1 MSKKFNFNDKLD
13 AVSGKL
19 KVVDKLKIWAIIP
32 TVILL
37 VAIIVF
43 SIFAA
48 VEGDASKGMNLGL
61 DFTGGSAVTITFNKD
76 LNDADFNAYS
86 QRVIDVINSVA
97 ESNNDK
103 YECGEAQK
111 TGSGADTGIYIKYQN
126 GHADIQ
132 EVNIQ
137 IKNALVE
144 EFSAE
149 GINADDNINITSISS
164 TAASKL
170 VKQTIIAVLVTW
182 AVVLVYI
189 IIRFEFL
196 SGVAAV
202 VGLLVDVIVMISCT
216 TIFRVQVNTTFIA
229 ALITIVSYSINNT
242 IVVFDRV
249 REHVKNQGTALT
261 YVNVGYEV
269 NNAVRESFN
278 RSVASTITTM
288 LTILVLCIMGVESIQ
303 QFCLPIIFG
312 LVSGINSSL
321 CLAPSL
327 YVLMKSSYLKRKA
340 NKSSYVAVADKDGNL
355 PTQQP
360 KKKKVNTKANKSV
373 KYKRKK

>member
-1 MSKKFNFNDKLD
+1 MSKKFNINDKLD
-13 AVSGKL
+13 IVSGKL
-19 KVVDKLKIWAIIP
+19 KVVDKLKIWALIP

-43 SIFAA
+43 SVFAI

-61 DFTGGSAVTITFNKD
+61 DFTGGSAVTVTFNKD
-76 LNDADFNAYS
+76 LTDAEFNEYS
-86 QRVIDVINSVA
+86 ERIIKVINSIA
-97 ESNNDK
+97 ANNNDT
-103 YECGEAQK
+103 YDCGEAQK

-126 GHADIQ
+126 GHSDIQ
-132 EVNIQ
+132 TVNID

-144 EFSAE
+144 EFKAE
-149 GINADDNINITSISS
+149 GINADDNVNITSISS
-164 TAASKL
+164 SAASKL
-170 VKQTIIAVLVTW
+170 VKQAIIAVLVTW

-202 VGLLVDVIVMISCT
+202 VGLLVDVIVMVACT
-216 TIFRVQVNTTFIA
+216 TIFRIQINTTFIA

-249 REHVKNQGTALT
+249 REHVKNQGTSLT
-261 YVNVGYEV
+261 PANVGYEV

-278 RSVASTITTM
+278 RSIASTITTM
-288 LTILVLCIMGVESIQ
+288 LTIVVLCIIGVESIQ

-312 LVSGINSSL
+312 LVSGVNSSL

-327 YVLMKSSYLKRKA
+327 YVAMKSSYLKRK
-340 NKSSYVAVADKDGNL
+340 SSKNNYVAVADKEGNL
-355 PTQQP
+355 PSQQP

>member
-1 MSKKFNFNDKLD
+1 MNKKFNINDKFD
-13 AVSGKL
+13 AISGKV

-48 VEGDASKGMNLGL
+48 VESDASKGMNLGL
-61 DFTGGSAVTITFNKD
+61 DFTGGSAITITFNKD

-103 YECGEAQK
+103 YDCGEAQK
-111 TGSGADTGIYIKYQN
+111 TGSGSDTGIYIKYQN

-144 EFSAE
+144 EFAAE

-164 TAASKL
+164 SAASKL
-170 VKQTIIAVLVTW
+170 VKQAIIAVLVTW

-261 YVNVGYEV
+261 YANVGYEV

-278 RSVASTITTM
+278 RSIASTITTM
-288 LTILVLCIMGVESIQ
+288 LTILVLCIIGVDSIQ

-312 LVSGINSSL
+312 LVSGVNSSL

-327 YVLMKSSYLKRKA
+327 YVVMKSSYLKRKA
-340 NKSSYVAVADKDGNL
+340 NKNSYVAVADKDGNL

-360 KKKKVNTKANKSV
+360 KKKINTKANKSV